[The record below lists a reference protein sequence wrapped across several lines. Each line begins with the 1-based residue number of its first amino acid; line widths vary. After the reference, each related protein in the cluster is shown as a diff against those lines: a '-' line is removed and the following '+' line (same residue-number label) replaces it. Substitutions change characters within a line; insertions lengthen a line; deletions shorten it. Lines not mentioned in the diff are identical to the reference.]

1 MKGHPWFRAIWYA
14 VDVLL
19 IASLGALIYASIWEL
34 STRNYLKG
42 FSDAVVPSTDQPEQ
56 KVEAILAWMKT
67 GPARRTAPS
76 PDSLFARDPEQT
88 LNYSQLLQVC
98 GTATNAFVNLA
109 MSSGLQARRLLLLDQ
124 NRSAKHVVVEV
135 LISGA
140 WVVVDPSYR
149 VMFRAADGRLLTR
162 KELKVPAI
170 FLQATEAIPNYPQ
183 GYTYERTIH
192 IHLRRVPWIGR
203 YIRRTLKFMWPGWEE
218 GINWTVLLERES
230 FALVIV
236 SGLLLCFGLAV
247 RLFLSWYGSRRL
259 GVARVRLRDQLVQ
272 AGATLFSYPK

>member
-14 VDVLL
+14 ADVLL

-56 KVEAILAWMKT
+56 KVEAILAWMKN
-67 GPARRTAPS
+67 GPARRTTPS
-76 PDSLFARDPEQT
+76 PDSLSARDTEQT

-98 GTATNAFVNLA
+98 GTVTNAFVNLA

-124 NRSAKHVVVEV
+124 DRSAKHVVVEV
-135 LISGA
+135 LINGA

-149 VMFRAADGRLLTR
+149 VMLRAPDGRLLTR
-162 KELKVPAI
+162 MELKVPAI
-170 FLQATEAIPNYPQ
+170 FRQATEPIANYPQ
-183 GYTYERTIH
+183 NYTYENTIH
-192 IHLRRVPWIGR
+192 VRLRRIPWIGS
-203 YIRRTLKFMWPGWEE
+203 YIRRTLEIVWPGWEE
-218 GINWTVLLERES
+218 GINWTVLVERES

-236 SGLLLCFGLAV
+236 SGLLLCFGLAA
-247 RLFLSWYGSRRL
+247 RLFLGWYGSRRL
-259 GVARVRLRDQLVQ
+259 GVARVRLRDQLAQ